1 MANSVMTL
9 LQLLKHL
16 NTFGIVSIKLMS
28 ISLLVA
34 KIYDGA
40 AVELLDIRYKT
51 CALAAGTTSVIIIL
65 IISIFNIFNMNG
77 GVY

>member
-1 MANSVMTL
+1 MTL

-16 NTFGIVSIKLMS
+16 NTLGMVSIKLMS

-34 KIYDGA
+34 NMYDGA

-51 CALAAGTTSVIIIL
+51 CALATGATSMMIRL

-77 GVY
+77 AVY